1 MYKKKVSYLLHSLTS
16 FVLML
21 ISQRLL
27 AIFASDL
34 FETEYL
40 NTMFIFLVSSVVA
53 VVSFKFMPNDITP
66 DDTEEIPDPVP
77 PMIKRDTVTSILCTV
92 IAFCSIILLMHIV
105 GAFLGSDGRS
115 PYTFSPMY
123 FISLVIIHPIVEEFV
138 FRRLYHSEL
147 RLLTPLFAVVAQ
159 ATMFALNHST
169 VQSMFTALF
178 SGIVLGLL
186 IENTGRWYLCVI
198 THSCVNLRTL
208 IYTTAFA
215 DNSAVTQYAD
225 FIFYSIGI
233 LSLVL
238 LVIYLSQSKAV
249 KAEDKTE

>member
-27 AIFASDL
+27 AISASDL
-34 FETEYL
+34 FTTEYL
-40 NTMFIFLVSSVVA
+40 NTLFIFLVSSVVA
-53 VVSFKFMPNDITP
+53 IVSFKLMPKDITP
-66 DDTEEIPDPVP
+66 ADTEEIPNPVP
-77 PMIKRDTVTSILCTV
+77 PMIKRDMVTSILCTV

-105 GAFLGSDGRS
+105 GAFLGSDDRS
-115 PYTFSPMY
+115 PYTFSTMY
-123 FISLVIIHPIVEEFV
+123 FISLVIIHPIVEEFI

-147 RLLTPLFAVVAQ
+147 RLLTPIFAVVAQ

-169 VQSMFTALF
+169 VQTMFAALF

-208 IYTTAFA
+208 IYTTAFS
-215 DNSAVTQYAD
+215 DNSAVIQYTD

-233 LSLVL
+233 LSLIL
-238 LVIYLSQSKAV
+238 LVIYLSQNKAV
-249 KAEDKTE
+249 KAEDKAE